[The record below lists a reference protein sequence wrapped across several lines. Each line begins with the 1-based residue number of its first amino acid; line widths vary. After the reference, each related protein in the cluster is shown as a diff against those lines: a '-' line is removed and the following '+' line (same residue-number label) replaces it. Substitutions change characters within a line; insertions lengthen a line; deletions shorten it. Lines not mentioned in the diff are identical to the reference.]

1 MCVKLKPVVREY
13 FLMQYLYPLGNN
25 LKLSVLSND
34 AWFCFRYCTVTSCNL
49 RPYLYSRALE
59 ILYRYYFP
67 HYNPW
72 GTISR
77 KGFVLWFEETSNL
90 HLISVTIFPLH
101 FSVLTQNTYWQPPGR
116 YVTTINQSF
125 EPNWK
130 SSISLK
136 HQSKYC
142 PPESQRQGP
151 FPGCNSSIMHTTWE
165 NSSRGKP
172 GHLVLRSL
180 LLTLLKGYKSRLLT
194 PLLVLSKGINAA
206 GNVQSDRKKDGN
218 IFWCASMKEQS
229 FLIQFLF
236 TRLNQRCCESGKQK
250 HPWKLITL
258 KLNAWKFSFRKVL
271 VQSEIWAISLLL
283 SCHSKWIRW
292 MCGGELI
299 EYCLCLEAWT
309 NKGQT

>member
-34 AWFCFRYCTVTSCNL
+34 AWFFFRYCTVTSCNL

-59 ILYRYYFP
+59 ILNRYYFP

-77 KGFVLWFEETSNL
+77 KGFVLWFEEISNL
-90 HLISVTIFPLH
+90 HLISVTVFPLH
-101 FSVLTQNTYWQPPGR
+101 FSVLTQNTYWHHPGR
-116 YVTTINQSF
+116 YVTTINESF

-130 SSISLK
+130 SFISLK
-136 HQSKYC
+136 HRSKYC

-165 NSSRGKP
+165 NASRGKP

-206 GNVQSDRKKDGN
+206 GNVQSDRRK
-218 IFWCASMKEQS
+218 MVTS
-229 FLIQFLF
+229 FD
-236 TRLNQRCCESGKQK
+236 
-250 HPWKLITL
+250 
-258 KLNAWKFSFRKVL
+258 
-271 VQSEIWAISLLL
+271 VQVW
-283 SCHSKWIRW
+283 
-292 MCGGELI
+292 
-299 EYCLCLEAWT
+299 
-309 NKGQT
+309 